1 MEDDFQEK
9 ENECGR
15 DAYAPLWVPA
25 APKTFLSW
33 MELRSHAGGAVEV
46 AFDHDNSDIIM
57 ETYVAAEVCRAVKD
71 IDREPF
77 CREGRTISHDRGKA
91 LQAEFFAKP
100 VLCLSDSIGVENQH
114 VAAGKV

>member
-1 MEDDFQEK
+1 VPKNEESSALDDCQHADRVTFRMEDDFQEK

-57 ETYVAAEVCRAVKD
+57 ETYVAAEVCRAVKN

-77 CREGRTISHDRGKA
+77 CRE
-91 LQAEFFAKP
+91 
-100 VLCLSDSIGVENQH
+100 
-114 VAAGKV
+114 

>member
-1 MEDDFQEK
+1 MPKNEESSALDDCQHADRVTLRMEDDFQK
-9 ENECGR
+9 RKNERGR

-25 APKTFLSW
+25 PPKTFLSW

-77 CREGRTISHDRGKA
+77 CRE
-91 LQAEFFAKP
+91 
-100 VLCLSDSIGVENQH
+100 
-114 VAAGKV
+114 